1 MIEDH
6 KANIDLIDYLLGAR
20 GYVSLLATNGEDGVR
35 LAVLHEPDLVLL
47 DIRMPG
53 MDGYEVA
60 RAIRKQPRLEHT
72 RIVAVTASA
81 MVGDRERI
89 AAAGF
94 DGYIQK
100 PIDPETFVE
109 QDQAIPTRA
118 VRAAAREG
126 RAGSDFGSRS
136 RRPAR

>member
-1 MIEDH
+1 MQAQILVIEDNED
-6 KANIDLIDYLLGAR
+6 NITLIDYILRAHGLTPALAR
-20 GYVSLLATNGEDGVR
+20 SGTEGLEI
-35 LAVLHEPDLVLL
+35 AVARAPDIVLL
-47 DIRMPG
+47 DIRMPD

-60 RAIRKQPRLEHT
+60 AAIRTHPALHGT

-100 PIDPETFVE
+100 PIDPETFMASVE
-109 QDQAIPTRA
+109 GFLGVKP
-118 VRAAAREG
+118 
-126 RAGSDFGSRS
+126 AGI
-136 RRPAR
+136 

>member
-1 MIEDH
+1 MIEDNS
-6 KANIDLIDYLLGAR
+6 ANIELVDYLLRAY

-35 LAVLHEPDLVLL
+35 IAVLQQPDLILL

-53 MDGYEVA
+53 MNGYEVA
-60 RAIRKQPRLEHT
+60 AAIREQPSLEHT

-100 PIDPETFVE
+100 PIDPETFV
-109 QDQAIPTRA
+109 
-118 VRAAAREG
+118 G
-126 RAGSDFGSRS
+126 RIERFLADRSPRRDATAGER
-136 RRPAR
+136 

>member
-1 MIEDH
+1 MAARILVIEDN
-6 KANIDLIDYLLGAR
+6 ADNIALVDYVLRAHGH
-20 GYVSLLATNGEDGVR
+20 VPLLARSGPEGIEVAR
-35 LAVLHEPDLVLL
+35 REQPQVILL
-47 DIRMPG
+47 DIRMPD

-60 RAIRKQPRLEHT
+60 AELRREPALERT

-100 PIDPETFVE
+100 PIDPETFIRDVE
-109 QDQAIPTRA
+109 RFLSVQPHEAPA
-118 VRAAAREG
+118 P
-126 RAGSDFGSRS
+126 
-136 RRPAR
+136 RRP